1 MTVELTIHG
10 ERRPGQVDGP
20 SRSFTVAS
28 RHDPNTAVATARRLL
43 QSGAWRTV
51 PKQGDDTDKA
61 VYLLR
66 VHAPA
71 ALAVLPRV
79 AVAAM
84 TKQLD
89 QGGCAWCAVHVL
101 AVLSFGAE
109 QEPAHDD
116 PVLLAFLGQPCGR
129 CRSRHSIAD
138 QVRQVVE
145 DAVDEARTEARLA
158 AGTPRTTQVQD
169 PPPAPPATPPPLV
182 AVTPPP
188 TPAPARASRV
198 PDPHYFTRLPWPPE
212 DTP

>member
-28 RHDPNTAVATARRLL
+28 RHDPNTAVAAARRLL

-71 ALAVLPRV
+71 ALAVLPRL

-84 TKQLD
+84 TKELP
-89 QGGCAWCAVHVL
+89 QGGCTWCAAHAL
-101 AVLSFGAE
+101 AMLSFGAE
-109 QEPAHDD
+109 QEPARDE
-116 PVLLAFLGQPCGR
+116 VLLAFLGQPCGR

-145 DAVDEARTEARLA
+145 DAVDEAREEARLVA
-158 AGTPRTTQVQD
+158 
-169 PPPAPPATPPPLV
+169 ATPPPPDPVPPASLPALV
-182 AVTPPP
+182 AATPPP
-188 TPAPARASRV
+188 TPSRRIRD
-198 PDPHYFTRLPWPPE
+198 PDYYTPQPRPWPAE